1 MSSESTDKAAEDAGA
16 AKEAVKET
24 VKETEEEKHKRKMQ
38 HRKAVMDERIKKAD
52 VDRGIIVV
60 NTGPGKGKSSS
71 GFGMVMRALGHGL
84 RAGVIQ
90 FVKGRT
96 DSGEQGFL
104 AKCAHLFPGQ
114 FELHVMGEGF
124 TWDTQDKS
132 RDIEKAE
139 AAWALART
147 MLADPDIAV
156 VLLDELNIALRYG
169 YLDLDK
175 VLADLKMR
183 PPMQHVIIT
192 GRNAPQ
198 GIIDAADTVTEM
210 MVVKHAFKA
219 GVKAQ
224 KGIEW

>member
-1 MSSESTDKAAEDAGA
+1 MSSDATEKAAEDSAGS
-16 AKEAVKET
+16 KPKET
-24 VKETEEEKHKRKMQ
+24 PEEKHKRKMQ
-38 HRKAVMDERIKKAD
+38 NRKAVMDERIARAD
-52 VDRGIIVV
+52 IDRGIIVV

-124 TWDTQDKS
+124 TWDTQDKT
-132 RDIEKAE
+132 RDTEKAH
-139 AAWALART
+139 AAWALEKT
-147 MLADPDIAV
+147 LLTNPDVSV

-169 YLDLDK
+169 YLDLET
-175 VLADLKMR
+175 VLADLKAR

-198 GIIDAADTVTEM
+198 GLIDAADTVTEM
-210 MVVKHAFKA
+210 MMVKHAFKA

>member
-1 MSSESTDKAAEDAGA
+1 MSSDATEKVAEDSAGS
-16 AKEAVKET
+16 KPNET
-24 VKETEEEKHKRKMQ
+24 PEEKHKRKMQ
-38 HRKAVMDERIKKAD
+38 NRKAVMDDRIAKAD

-124 TWDTQDKS
+124 TWDTQDKT
-132 RDIEKAE
+132 RDTEKAH
-139 AAWALART
+139 AAWALAKT
-147 MLADPDIAV
+147 LLTNPDVSV

-169 YLDLDK
+169 YLDLET
-175 VLADLKMR
+175 VLADLKAR

-198 GIIDAADTVTEM
+198 GLIDAADTVTEM